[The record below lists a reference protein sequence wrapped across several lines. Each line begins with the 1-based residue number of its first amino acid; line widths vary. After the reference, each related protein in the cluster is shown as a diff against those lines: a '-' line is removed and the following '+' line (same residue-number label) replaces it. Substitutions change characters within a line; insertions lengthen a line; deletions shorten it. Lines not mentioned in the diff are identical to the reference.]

1 MDRSLSP
8 DEAAR
13 RTGCG
18 RSSIMRALYSG
29 NLKAVRDNRNRW
41 KIDIGDLDQWSGQ
54 RPVAVRK
61 KTGKNDIPDTETLT
75 RLATAETRAMMLT
88 EQLKEARTELDRARE
103 DADAQREMLRS
114 VLEDMRNRPSIWDRL
129 FRS

>member
-1 MDRSLSP
+1 
-8 DEAAR
+8 
-13 RTGCG
+13 
-18 RSSIMRALYSG
+18 MRALYSG